1 MAFVQFSGVTYYDP
15 DLAYGSY
22 VLYTGADGVTR
33 LIDLNG
39 VVRNEWPYPGVPAR
53 IIDPALNGGRIGD
66 IGVQL
71 TQLEHSPGGIY
82 GNRTVGQL
90 SWTGEK
96 LWEWG
101 TEAPGGAARQN
112 HDWELLDNGN
122 RLILVAIPR
131 EVPGLGP
138 HIAGDQGIYEVT
150 PDGRIVWEWKAG
162 DHLDEFGFTP
172 EGFEY
177 LRRSVARHP
186 DNIWGYLEI
195 NSAKTLGPNHW
206 HHDDPNTVF
215 QPDHILIS
223 SRKANIIALI
233 DKTTGSIVWRLGP
246 YFDAEP
252 GAEHQRINGHGLPR
266 PLDQI
271 SGQHNPHF
279 IADGLPGAGNLLVFD
294 NQGGAGYPP
303 APLGIYA
310 GSRVLE
316 IDPATKQIVWQYT
329 AEDSGR
335 PSWTFFSSFVSNA
348 QRLPNGNTLITEGMH
363 GRIFQVTPSGQVVW
377 EYLTPYEDYAVAG
390 EPEVKV
396 PTVDGVDR
404 ATLTRMIYRSQAV
417 PFDWVPLDTPRSLNP
432 VDRQVN

>member
-1 MAFVQFSGVTYYDP
+1 MAFVQFSGVTYHDP
-15 DLAYGSY
+15 SRAYGSY
-22 VLYTGADGVTR
+22 VLYTGADGITR

-39 VVRNEWPYPGVPAR
+39 VVRNEWPHPGVPAR
-53 IIDPALNGGRIGD
+53 IIGPALNAGRVGD

-71 TQLEHSPGGIY
+71 TQLDDSAGGIY

-112 HDWELLDNGN
+112 HDWELLENGN

-131 EVPGLGP
+131 EVPALGP
-138 HIAGDQGIYEVT
+138 HIVGDQGVYEVT

-162 DHLDEFGFTP
+162 NHLDEFGFTA

-177 LRRSVARHP
+177 LRRSVARQP

-195 NSAKTLGPNHW
+195 NSAKTLGPNQW
-206 HHDDPNTVF
+206 HRDDPNTVLG
-215 QPDHILIS
+215 PDNILIS

-233 DKTTGSIVWRLGP
+233 ERTSGRIVWRLGP

-252 GAEHQRINGHGLPR
+252 GAEHQRINSHALPR

-279 IADGLPGAGNLLVFD
+279 VADGLPGAGNLLVFD

-303 APLGIYA
+303 APREHAHHRGHARADLPGHPVRCGGMGIPHAVRVLRGRRRTRGQGSDRRRCRSTDAYPDDLPVAGRTVRMGPGGHPAIA
-310 GSRVLE
+310 GSR
-316 IDPATKQIVWQYT
+316 
-329 AEDSGR
+329 
-335 PSWTFFSSFVSNA
+335 
-348 QRLPNGNTLITEGMH
+348 
-363 GRIFQVTPSGQVVW
+363 
-377 EYLTPYEDYAVAG
+377 
-390 EPEVKV
+390 
-396 PTVDGVDR
+396 
-404 ATLTRMIYRSQAV
+404 
-417 PFDWVPLDTPRSLNP
+417 
-432 VDRQVN
+432 